1 MSNVNEV
8 GSSNFASFGYPRLAS
23 VAATSFN
30 TAGNA
35 VITLPILKGGLTA
48 GNTVISS
55 GSIILRRVTVMNP
68 TGSLASA
75 NVSITTSGDGNISNA
90 VVANVTLTSITG
102 TGTFQDLAISGGNVV
117 VSGYNT
123 QALYVNVNTASG
135 NNNTADIRIFG
146 DVVNF

>member
-8 GSSNFASFGYPRLAS
+8 GQKNFASFGQARIAS
-23 VAATSFN
+23 IGSTQLN

-35 VITLPILKGGLTA
+35 VISLPFLSGGLTA
-48 GNTVISS
+48 GANVATS
-55 GSIILRRVTVMNP
+55 GSVIIRRITIANP
-68 TGSLASA
+68 SGALNTA

-90 VVANVTLTSITG
+90 VVGNVVLTSLTG
-102 TGTFQDLAISGGNVV
+102 AGTFQDLTISGGNVV

-135 NNNTADIRIFG
+135 NNNTAEIRVYG